1 MATRKNPDWHVWA
14 GDALYWLRTP
24 PGIYIFIIV
33 ILGLGLAIQSNGP
46 KLPPTYPTP
55 PFYTQAPT
63 IQPQRIVP
71 SPPAPIMR
79 TDNCPDGTIYVQ
91 HLAGCIPGHL
101 RTTTFF
107 VEGTKNNCPDDAIFS
122 DRVGRCIPMYDAGNY
137 TIFAGN
143 LFGISGRRKAY
154 LYVRSGEIRIYSP
167 FVNFNRI
174 VSAGPT
180 PIVIS
185 VGVMITGITDSSSI
199 RVEFDAAPH

>member
-1 MATRKNPDWHVWA
+1 MATQGKNPDWHVWA

-55 PFYTQAPT
+55 TFYTQAPT
-63 IQPQRIVP
+63 IQPQRIV
-71 SPPAPIMR
+71 STQPPPIMK
-79 TDNCPDGTIYVQ
+79 TDNCPDGSIYVQ
-91 HLAGCIPGHL
+91 HLSGCIPGHH

-137 TIFAGN
+137 TMNSPGTSLVSQAAATPSCTSAPARFA
-143 LFGISGRRKAY
+143 FIAPTSISIE
-154 LYVRSGEIRIYSP
+154 S
-167 FVNFNRI
+167 
-174 VSAGPT
+174 SAQAPA
-180 PIVIS
+180 P
-185 VGVMITGITDSSSI
+185 SS
-199 RVEFDAAPH
+199 

>member
-1 MATRKNPDWHVWA
+1 MAARKNPDWHVWA

-46 KLPPTYPTP
+46 KVPTYPTP

-71 SPPAPIMR
+71 TQPPPIMR

-91 HLAGCIPGHL
+91 HLSGCIPGHH

-180 PIVIS
+180 PIIIS